1 MGKFQITDLPKSQ
14 VQIKFTVTPEEAKPF
29 VDQAVTDISMQKPIK
44 GFRPGKATYADVA
57 REYGEM
63 LIWETALE
71 RIVRAEYVK
80 TILEHDIDT
89 LGSPGISVDKLVP
102 NQEIEFTATATVMPK
117 AIELMNYSQPL
128 VELKKRS
135 VTEAEADQAIE
146 ELRRMRRTEA
156 AVDRA
161 ATPEDMV
168 MVDLEIL
175 KEKVPVEGGTSRD
188 YRVLLS
194 EPHYIPGFAE
204 KLIGA
209 KKGDKLEFTL
219 EFPKEHYTKQLAG
232 QPADFKVE
240 VKEIFE
246 LKKPELNEA
255 FAKSLGIESVDEL
268 RKVMLRNLQEESDQK
283 AEEAAEIEL
292 LEKLVKGSRFSE
304 LPDNL
309 VNAEVHR
316 MLHELED
323 GLEEQG
329 MNMEHYL
336 SSLKKTRDQ
345 LMLDFV
351 PRAMDRIRTAILIR
365 EIAKRE
371 DIKVTEE
378 EIDHELDHILERIK
392 PNDKE
397 TRERITSAN
406 YRDYIAAQLRN
417 RKTLSFLKEKGIKK
431 NQ

>member
-1 MGKFQITDLPKSQ
+1 MSNPQITDLPKSQ
-14 VQIKFTVTPEEAKPF
+14 VQLKFTVTAEEAKPYI
-29 VDQAVTDISMQKPIK
+29 DQAVADISTQKPLK

-80 TILEHDIDT
+80 TIMAQDIDT
-89 LGSPGISVDKLVP
+89 VGSPGIAVDKLVP
-102 NQEIEFTATATVMPK
+102 NQDIEFTATATVMPRVTD
-117 AIELMNYSQPL
+117 LMDYSQPS
-128 VELKKRS
+128 VELKKMLVS
-135 VTEAEADQAIE
+135 EAEADKAID

-161 ATPEDMV
+161 ATAEDMA

-188 YRVLLS
+188 YRVLLN

-204 KLIGA
+204 KLVGA

-246 LKKPELNEA
+246 LKQPELDGT
-255 FAKSLGIESVDEL
+255 FAKSLGLASVEEL
-268 RKVMLRNLQEESDQK
+268 KKVMLRNLQEESDHK

-292 LEKLVKGSRFSE
+292 LEKLVKGSKFSE

-309 VNAEVHR
+309 VNEEVHR
-316 MLHELED
+316 MLHELEH

-329 MNMEHYL
+329 MEMEHYL

-351 PRAMDRIRTAILIR
+351 PRAMERIRTAIFIR
-365 EIAKRE
+365 EVAKRE
-371 DIKVTEE
+371 DCKVTEE
-378 EIDHELDHILERIK
+378 ELDHEIDHILERVK
-392 PNDKE
+392 PEDKE
-397 TRERITSAN
+397 TRERIASAD
-406 YRDYIAAQLRN
+406 YRDYVAAQIRN
-417 RKTLSFLKEKGIKK
+417 HKTIKTLKEKGIKR
-431 NQ
+431 N